1 MQPQRLNEI
10 HRINYLTSEMDS
22 IYHQAS
28 LRLGISDSVSII
40 LYTIQDKGESCLLSD
55 VYKSSGVSRQTV
67 NSAIRRLEADG
78 VLYLEPYAGRAKKIV
93 LTVKGRD
100 YIRQTVARLLEAEIR
115 AFDGWS
121 EDEIKT
127 HIGLMEK
134 YTESLLRQIHPL

>member
-10 HRINYLTSEMDS
+10 HRINYLASEMDS

-55 VYKSSGVSRQTV
+55 VYKNSGVSRQTV

-93 LTVKGRD
+93 LTDKGRD

-134 YTESLLRQIHPL
+134 YMESLRRQIHQL

>member
-28 LRLGISDSVSII
+28 PRLGISDSVSII

-93 LTVKGRD
+93 LTDKGRD

-134 YTESLLRQIHPL
+134 YTESLRRQIHQL

>member
-55 VYKSSGVSRQTV
+55 VYKNSGVSRQTV

-93 LTVKGRD
+93 LTDKGRD

-127 HIGLMEK
+127 HISLMEK
-134 YTESLLRQIHPL
+134 YTESLRRQIHQL

>member
-78 VLYLEPYAGRAKKIV
+78 VLYLEPYAGRAKK
-93 LTVKGRD
+93 
-100 YIRQTVARLLEAEIR
+100 
-115 AFDGWS
+115 S
-121 EDEIKT
+121 C
-127 HIGLMEK
+127 
-134 YTESLLRQIHPL
+134 

>member
-93 LTVKGRD
+93 LTNKGRD

-134 YTESLLRQIHPL
+134 YTESLLRQIHQL

>member
-55 VYKSSGVSRQTV
+55 VYKNSGVSRQTV

-93 LTVKGRD
+93 LTDKGRD

-134 YTESLLRQIHPL
+134 YTESPRRQIHQL

>member
-55 VYKSSGVSRQTV
+55 VYKNSGVSRQTV

-78 VLYLEPYAGRAKKIV
+78 VLYLEPYAGRPKN
-93 LTVKGRD
+93 
-100 YIRQTVARLLEAEIR
+100 
-115 AFDGWS
+115 S
-121 EDEIKT
+121 C
-127 HIGLMEK
+127 
-134 YTESLLRQIHPL
+134 

>member
-93 LTVKGRD
+93 LTDKGRD

>member
-93 LTVKGRD
+93 LTDKGRD

-115 AFDGWS
+115 AFDGCS

-134 YTESLLRQIHPL
+134 YTESLLRQIHQL

>member
-93 LTVKGRD
+93 LTDKGRD

-121 EDEIKT
+121 EDEIKR

-134 YTESLLRQIHPL
+134 YTESLRRQIHQL

>member
-93 LTVKGRD
+93 LTNKGRD

-134 YTESLLRQIHPL
+134 YMESLRRQIHQL

>member
-78 VLYLEPYAGRAKKIV
+78 VLYLEPYAGRAKKSCRPIRGGIISAKRSRGC
-93 LTVKGRD
+93 LKRKFAPSTVG
-100 YIRQTVARLLEAEIR
+100 A
-115 AFDGWS
+115 
-121 EDEIKT
+121 KT
-127 HIGLMEK
+127 KSRRI
-134 YTESLLRQIHPL
+134 SA

>member
-55 VYKSSGVSRQTV
+55 VYKNSGISRQTV

-93 LTVKGRD
+93 LTNKGQD

-134 YTESLLRQIHPL
+134 YMESLRRQIHQL

>member
-93 LTVKGRD
+93 LTNKGRD

-127 HIGLMEK
+127 HISLMEK
-134 YTESLLRQIHPL
+134 YTESLRRQIHQL

>member
-93 LTVKGRD
+93 LTDKGRD

-127 HIGLMEK
+127 HIGLMEI
-134 YTESLLRQIHPL
+134 YTESLRKQIHQL

>member
-10 HRINYLTSEMDS
+10 HRINYLASEMDS

-93 LTVKGRD
+93 LTDKGRD

-121 EDEIKT
+121 EDEIKM

-134 YTESLLRQIHPL
+134 YTESLRRQIHQL

>member
-93 LTVKGRD
+93 LTDKGRD

-134 YTESLLRQIHPL
+134 YTESLLRQIHQL

>member
-10 HRINYLTSEMDS
+10 HLINYLTSEMDS

-93 LTVKGRD
+93 LTDKGRD

-134 YTESLLRQIHPL
+134 YTESLLRQIHQL

>member
-40 LYTIQDKGESCLLSD
+40 LYTIQYKGESCLLSD

-93 LTVKGRD
+93 LTNKGRD

-134 YTESLLRQIHPL
+134 YTESLLRQIHQL

>member
-40 LYTIQDKGESCLLSD
+40 LYTIQDKGESYLLSD

-93 LTVKGRD
+93 LTDKGRD

-134 YTESLLRQIHPL
+134 YTESLLRQIHQL

>member
-1 MQPQRLNEI
+1 MQPQRLSEI

-28 LRLGISDSVSII
+28 LRLGISDSVSM
-40 LYTIQDKGESCLLSD
+40 SD
-55 VYKSSGVSRQTV
+55 VYKSSGVSRQTI
-67 NSAIRRLEADG
+67 NSAIRGLEADG
-78 VLYLEPYAGRAKKIV
+78 MLYLEPYTGKAKKIV
-93 LTVKGRD
+93 LTDKGRD

-127 HIGLMEK
+127 HISLMEK
-134 YTESLLRQIHPL
+134 YTEALRKQVQQL